1 MQIEQLCDFL
11 STVHLLKSLQPT
23 ALKSLAHAMVGQSQA
38 AGSIIYKQGESAR
51 HLYVV
56 LTGEIV
62 MYEQD
67 TQHQEQE
74 GSPRG
79 PDSFSRAGR
88 SSIPKASSP
97 RGMRVISSPGGRTKP
112 QSPRVRSLSPST
124 SKPLSPRRMGSS
136 AGQHAG
142 STAAGAACSPRSG
155 DSTGAQGPNHS
166 EVRRVRTRE
175 AFGEDEV
182 TAHTRREQTAVSI
195 GANKHTFSSSSSS
208 CDGRGPS
215 GGGSSQ
221 GSTGGAVPQAAA
233 AAGPQETAAA
243 AAPAST
249 ATATTP
255 VTASQQLQAQLPG
268 AAAAA
273 AVADPRSQCVL
284 LVLSAE
290 DYGAALEG
298 RLTGLLEEKVRH
310 CQIMGDVLRS
320 GALQWLM
327 QLAQHADEPTSCVIL
342 SGASGSHI
350 PLWR

>member
-1 MQIEQLCDFL
+1 LCATHNVFDHMQIEELCDFL

-56 LTGEIV
+56 LTGEVV

-67 TQHQEQE
+67 AQQQEQE
-74 GSPRG
+74 ASPRG
-79 PDSFSRAGR
+79 ADSFSRAGR
-88 SSIPKASSP
+88 SSMPKASSP
-97 RGMRVISSPGGRTKP
+97 RGMRVISSPGGAGRTKP
-112 QSPRVRSLSPST
+112 QSPRLRSPSPST

-136 AGQHAG
+136 TWQHVG
-142 STAAGAACSPRSG
+142 SSTAGAACSPRGG
-155 DSTGAQGPNHS
+155 DSAGAQGPNHS

-195 GANKHTFSSSSSS
+195 GANKQTFSSSRSSS
-208 CDGRGPS
+208 DGRGPS
-215 GGGSSQ
+215 GGGGSQ
-221 GSTGGAVPQAAA
+221 GSTGGAVLSPAA
-233 AAGPQETAAA
+233 AAGPQETVAAA
-243 AAPAST
+243 VPAS
-249 ATATTP
+249 ASGVNPGLVA
-255 VTASQQLQAQLPG
+255 TASQQLRVQQPG

-298 RLTGLLEEKVRH
+298 RLTGLLEEKVCH
-310 CQIMGDVLRS
+310 VYPVLLCDCS
-320 GALQWLM
+320 
-327 QLAQHADEPTSCVIL
+327 
-342 SGASGSHI
+342 
-350 PLWR
+350 